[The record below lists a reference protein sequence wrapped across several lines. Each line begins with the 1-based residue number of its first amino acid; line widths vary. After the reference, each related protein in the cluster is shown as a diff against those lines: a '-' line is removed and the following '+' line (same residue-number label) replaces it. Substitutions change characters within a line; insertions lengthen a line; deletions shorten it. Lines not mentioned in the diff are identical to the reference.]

1 MADAVSWI
9 VNALLLPPPAR
20 FNSIKRQGASS
31 VALGFDALANL
42 DYTLQ
47 YRYDLSLGS
56 WSLYQEFGNA
66 PVDRSLS
73 VTSTISASRFFRLGL
88 RP

>member
-1 MADAVSWI
+1 MYHFVSI
-9 VNALLLPPPAR
+9 N
-20 FNSIKRQGASS
+20 RQGATSLT
-31 VALGFDALANL
+31 LGFDALANL

-56 WSLYQEFGNA
+56 WLLYQEFSGA

-73 VTSTISASRFFRLGL
+73 VTSTISGSRFFRLGL